1 MYCLCWVL
9 FKNERHLQTKC
20 VILWNNHSIPQ
31 CSCNWTTSVRTKPIT
46 AVIVLT
52 FPLLSLQA
60 DVREAM
66 AGNLGDYV
74 PCIPLGVNVHRQFH
88 NSPYFIA
95 RLLDIYLDCEILA
108 YHNPVIVQNTQFN
121 ILQAVSKPCNNV
133 RWGLLGNT
141 NSYSI
146 KFVAL

>member
-1 MYCLCWVL
+1 M
-9 FKNERHLQTKC
+9 T
-20 VILWNNHSIPQ
+20 
-31 CSCNWTTSVRTKPIT
+31 
-46 AVIVLT
+46 VLT

-88 NSPYFIA
+88 NSPCFIA
-95 RLLDIYLDCEILA
+95 RLLDVYLDREILA

-133 RWGLLGNT
+133 R
-141 NSYSI
+141 
-146 KFVAL
+146 